1 MDRMLYIAMSGAK
14 QTMLAQA
21 VVSNNLA
28 NANSTAFRA
37 DLAAFRA
44 MPVYGEGAPTRV
56 YAMAERAA
64 TDVAPGV
71 IQSTGRE
78 LDMAIEGEGWFA
90 VQARDGNEAY
100 TRAGDLRIAAGGM
113 LVTGA
118 GHPVLGN
125 GGPIVIPA
133 AEKIEIGVDGTISIQ
148 PVGQAASALA
158 VVDRIKLVRPDAA
171 ELVKGDD
178 GLMRAQ
184 DGTPFDA
191 DANVSLTSGAL
202 ETSNV
207 NTVEALVQQIT
218 LARQFELQVKLMR
231 TAAENDAATT
241 QMMKLS

>member
-37 DLAAFRA
+37 DLTAFRA

-56 YAMAERAA
+56 YAMAERPA

-71 IQSTGRE
+71 IQTTGRE

-158 VVDRIKLVRPDAA
+158 VVDRIKLVRPDAG

-178 GLMRAQ
+178 GLMRSRK
-184 DGTPFDA
+184 GTPFDA
-191 DANVSLTSGAL
+191 DASVSLTSGAL
-202 ETSNV
+202 ESSNV

-231 TAAENDAATT
+231 TAAENDASTT